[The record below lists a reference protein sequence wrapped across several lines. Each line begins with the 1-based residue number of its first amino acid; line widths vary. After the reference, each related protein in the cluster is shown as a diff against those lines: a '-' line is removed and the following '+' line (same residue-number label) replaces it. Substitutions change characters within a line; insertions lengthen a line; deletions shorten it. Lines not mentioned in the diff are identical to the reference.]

1 MTSKRIYASILF
13 ITLLGIIVFSAEFY
27 QRTNTVTTIP
37 EPPPPSTELT
47 VQKLEPVVAPFVV
60 IDPGHGGVET
70 GDAYGKVTK
79 TIEKDLNLSISLQL
93 ANMLK
98 KAGYRVE
105 LTRTADTSV
114 YQVRNGE
121 PFDLKKDLERRA
133 EISNQHKVDLFLSIH
148 ADYFPSDLNVKGTT
162 TFYFSSSPF
171 GEESKQFA
179 ALLVE
184 NIANAIGTRNR
195 GAKDEGF
202 RVLRFNERPA
212 VLLEMGFL
220 SNEQDELILTDPS
233 KQEKLVQTIVESIET
248 FMPVQ

>member
-1 MTSKRIYASILF
+1 MTSKRIYASILL
-13 ITLLGIIVFSAEFY
+13 ITLLGIIIFSAEFY
-27 QRTNTVTTIP
+27 QRTSTVTTIP
-37 EPPPPSTELT
+37 EPSPPTEVT
-47 VQKLEPVVAPFVV
+47 VKEPEPIVAPLVV

-70 GDAYGKVTK
+70 GDAYGKVTE

-105 LTRTADTSV
+105 LTRIADTSV

-133 EISNQHKVDLFLSIH
+133 EISNQHKADLFLSIH
-148 ADYFPSDLNVKGTT
+148 ADYFPSDLNVNGTT

-179 ALLVE
+179 ALLGE

-233 KQEKLVQTIVESIET
+233 KQEKLVQTIVESIQT
-248 FMPVQ
+248 FIPVK